1 MAQNDMKNIQTPKET
16 RLWFFDNL
24 RTLFVFGVVFQHAGM
39 AYIWS
44 DWWPVTDN
52 ASIIVACLV
61 AFFDAFL
68 MPALF
73 YIAGFFAIPSI
84 HGKSI
89 YQFLQGKAKRL
100 LIPWLVCILFICPIL
115 PLIYHYTRN
124 GFMLISASYWNIW
137 LKVMGHAV
145 RFDTGI
151 MPPMDQVMQN
161 DLFYQRYMWF
171 IGLLVAFFVI
181 FSLVY
186 RIKKKWFLPDEL
198 PLTQSRSTVSGT
210 LKMALGIGGVTFL
223 GSTCLIGLMFYFCP
237 QVSEPESWFTF
248 GNVIQFRVSRIFLHA
263 AYFILGIIS
272 YKKSYFLRKILPGH
286 YVTWVALF
294 ALVCIGF
301 YASLFLLRT
310 ASGDIEKLYG
320 LIHWL
325 FLNFFTIST
334 LGLCISTACRY
345 LNRRTSWSRTLATNS
360 YYLYLSHY
368 LFVFI
373 FQLLLAQ
380 FTQIPVTL
388 KYTMTA
394 SLSLITAS
402 FFSRYL
408 IRPYPKLIIAST
420 GVIFL
425 LMAIFIHP

>member
-1 MAQNDMKNIQTPKET
+1 MAQNDIESIQHPKES
-16 RLWFFDNL
+16 RLGFFDNL
-24 RTLFVFGVVFQHAGM
+24 RTLFVFGVVLQHAGM

-44 DWWPVTDN
+44 NWWPVTDN
-52 ASIIVACLV
+52 SSIIVACIV

-68 MPALF
+68 MPSLF
-73 YIAGFFAIPSI
+73 YVAGFFAVSSI
-84 HGKSI
+84 RGKSTS
-89 YQFLQGKAKRL
+89 QFLKGKAKRL
-100 LIPWLVCILFICPIL
+100 LIPWLVCILFVCPIL
-115 PLIYHYTRN
+115 PFIYHYTRN
-124 GFMLISASYWNIW
+124 GFMLVSASYWNIW
-137 LKVMGHAV
+137 LKVMGNAL
-145 RFDTGI
+145 RFDIGI

-171 IGLLVAFFVI
+171 IGLLAAFFVI
-181 FSLVY
+181 FSLIY
-186 RIKKKWFLPDEL
+186 RIKKEWFLPDEHS
-198 PLTQSRSTVSGT
+198 LTQVRPTVFRT
-210 LKMALGIGGVTFL
+210 LKIALGIGGITFL
-223 GSTCLIGLMFYFCP
+223 GSTCLIGLMFYLCP
-237 QVSEPESWFTF
+237 HVSEPESWFTF
-248 GNVIQFRVSRIFLHA
+248 GNIIQFRVSRIFLHA

-272 YKKSYFLRKILPGH
+272 YKKSCFLRKILPGH
-286 YVTWVALF
+286 HVAWITLF
-294 ALVCIGF
+294 SFVFIGF
-301 YASLFLLRT
+301 YSSFFLLRT

-325 FLNFFTIST
+325 FLNFFTVSA

-345 LNRRTSWSRTLATNS
+345 LNRRTPWSRTLAANS

-373 FQLLLAQ
+373 FQLLFVQ
-380 FTQIPVTL
+380 FTQIPVAL

-394 SLSLITAS
+394 TLALITAL

-425 LMAIFIHP
+425 LMDRLL

>member
-1 MAQNDMKNIQTPKET
+1 MAQNDMKNIQTPKES
-16 RLWFFDNL
+16 RLVFFDNL
-24 RTLFVFGVVFQHAGM
+24 RTLFVFGVVFQHTGM

-52 ASIIVACLV
+52 ASIIIACLV

-73 YIAGFFAIPSI
+73 YIAGFFAVSSI
-84 HGKSI
+84 RGKSI
-89 YQFLQGKAKRL
+89 SQFLQGKAKRL
-100 LIPWLVCILFICPIL
+100 LVPWLVCILFICPIL

-124 GFMLISASYWNIW
+124 GFMLISSYWNIW
-137 LKVMGHAV
+137 LKVMGNAL
-145 RFDTGI
+145 RFDIGI

-171 IGLLVAFFVI
+171 IGLLAAFFVI
-181 FSLVY
+181 FSLIY
-186 RIKKKWFLPDEL
+186 RIKKEWFLPDEH
-198 PLTQSRSTVSGT
+198 PLTHDRSPVSCT
-210 LKMALGIGGVTFL
+210 LKMALGIGGITFL
-223 GSTCLIGLMFYFCP
+223 GSTCLIGLMFYFWP

-263 AYFILGIIS
+263 AYFILGIIT
-272 YKKSYFLRKILPGH
+272 YKKSCFLRKILPGH
-286 YVTWVALF
+286 HVTWITLF
-294 ALVCIGF
+294 SFVFIGF
-301 YASLFLLRT
+301 YASLFLLRM
-310 ASGDIEKLYG
+310 ASGDIEKMYG
-320 LIHWL
+320 LIHWF
-325 FLNFFTIST
+325 FLNFFTVSA

-345 LNRRTSWSRTLATNS
+345 LNRQTPWSRTLTANS

-373 FQLLLAQ
+373 FQLLFVQ
-380 FTQIPVTL
+380 FTQIPAFL
-388 KYTMTA
+388 KYTMA
-394 SLSLITAS
+394 AILALITAS

-420 GVIFL
+420 GIIFL